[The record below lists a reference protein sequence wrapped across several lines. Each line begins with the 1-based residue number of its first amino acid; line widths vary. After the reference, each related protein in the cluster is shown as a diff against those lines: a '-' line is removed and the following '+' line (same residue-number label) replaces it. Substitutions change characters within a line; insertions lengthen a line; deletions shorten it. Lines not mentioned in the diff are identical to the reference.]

1 MATATEVPM
10 VVEVDCTTGE
20 SITRAMTKE
29 EQDSHAAMVAE
40 TSARRAEEEA
50 AAEAEAEAKASALT
64 KLTVLGLTVEEAK
77 ALLK

>member
-1 MATATEVPM
+1 MATETEVPM

-29 EQDSHAAMVAE
+29 EQDSHAEMLKE
-40 TSARRAEEEA
+40 SAKRQEELEA
-50 AAEAEAEAKASALT
+50 AAKADADAKASALT

>member
-10 VVEVDCTTGE
+10 VVEIDCTTGE
-20 SITRAMTKE
+20 SITRAMTAD
-29 EQDSHAAMVAE
+29 EQAAQAKMA
-40 TSARRAEEEA
+40 EEA
-50 AAEAEAEAKASALT
+50 AKRQAEDEAAAKAEADAKASALT

>member
-1 MATATEVPM
+1 MATETETPM
-10 VVEVDCTTGE
+10 VVEIDCTTGE

-29 EQDSHAAMVAE
+29 EQDNHAAMQVANE
-40 TSARRAEEEA
+40 KRQEEA
-50 AAEAEAEAKASALT
+50 AAAAKAEADAKASALT

>member
-29 EQDSHAAMVAE
+29 EQETQAKMAEDSA
-40 TSARRAEEEA
+40 ARRAEQEA
-50 AAEAEAEAKASALT
+50 AAKAEAEAKASALT

>member
-1 MATATEVPM
+1 MATETEVPM
-10 VVEVDCTTGE
+10 VVEIDCTTGE

-29 EQDSHAAMVAE
+29 EKEASIKMAEEAAV
-40 TSARRAEEEA
+40 RRAEEEA
-50 AAEAEAEAKASALT
+50 AAKAEADAKASALT

>member
-1 MATATEVPM
+1 MATETEVPM

-29 EQDSHAAMVAE
+29 EQEAHATMQIE
-40 TSARRAEEEA
+40 SEKRRIEEEA
-50 AAEAEAEAKASALT
+50 VAKAEADAKASALT

>member
-1 MATATEVPM
+1 MATETPM

-20 SITRAMTKE
+20 SITRAMTADEQAAQAKMTE
-29 EQDSHAAMVAE
+29 EMTKRQ
-40 TSARRAEEEA
+40 AEEEA
-50 AAEAEAEAKASALT
+50 AAKAEAEAKASALT

>member
-1 MATATEVPM
+1 MATETEVPM

-29 EQDSHAAMVAE
+29 EQDNHAAMVE
-40 TSARRAEEEA
+40 DSIKRRAEEEA
-50 AAEAEAEAKASALT
+50 AAKAEADAKASAIT

-77 ALLK
+77 ALVK